1 MKKRSSKKIVQLCC
15 AFFALFV
22 CTATFAQQT
31 GKFTYKGK
39 EVNLPPDAIF
49 RPKFF
54 KFIDYSE
61 KLNTVTNQSL
71 DKNFMSDFS
80 KEDIHNFKTKY
91 QDEYV
96 YYQEALTYFNKLSDK
111 VNRAL
116 TVKELWYVYMY
127 DQELKNNLL
136 YF

>member
-1 MKKRSSKKIVQLCC
+1 
-15 AFFALFV
+15 LFV

-31 GKFTYKGK
+31 GKFTYEGK
-39 EVNLPPDAIF
+39 EINLPPDAVF
-49 RPKFF
+49 SPNSF
-54 KFIDYSE
+54 KFQDYSS
-61 KLNTVTNQSL
+61 KLGTVTNQSL
-71 DKNFMSDFS
+71 KKDFMSDFS

-91 QDEYV
+91 QKEFS
-96 YYQEALTYFNKLSDK
+96 YYQEALAYFAKLSDR

-116 TVKELWYVYMY
+116 STKELWYIYIY

>member
-31 GKFTYKGK
+31 GKFTYEGK
-39 EVNLPPDAIF
+39 EFNLPPGAVF
-49 RPKFF
+49 RPAYF
-54 KFIDYSE
+54 KFHDHSG
-61 KLNTVTNQSL
+61 KLSKVSNRPL
-71 DKNFMSDFS
+71 KKDFMDKFS

-91 QDEYV
+91 QGEYA
-96 YYQEALTYFNKLSDK
+96 YYQEALAYFDKLSDK
-111 VNRAL
+111 VNKAL
-116 TVKELWYVYMY
+116 TVKELWYIYIY